1 MLDELFT
8 ARRLLDEAISR
19 SGRNRPADLQVG
31 MMVEVPAAALKA
43 AAFAR
48 HVDFFSIGTND
59 LTQYALAADR
69 NNDAVASIG
78 DSFDPG
84 MLQLVRAT
92 CHGAAGRAS
101 VSVCGEFAADE
112 RAAVLLIGMGVG
124 ALSVAPPAI
133 PGTKEAVRAA
143 DSLGARR
150 LADEVLA
157 MDTAAAV
164 RERLVRG

>member
-1 MLDELFT
+1 
-8 ARRLLDEAISR
+8 
-19 SGRNRPADLQVG
+19 
-31 MMVEVPAAALKA
+31 
-43 AAFAR
+43 
-48 HVDFFSIGTND
+48 
-59 LTQYALAADR
+59 
-69 NNDAVASIG
+69 
-78 DSFDPG
+78 
-84 MLQLVRAT
+84 VRAT
-92 CHGAAGRAS
+92 CQGAAGQAS

-112 RAAVLLIGMGVG
+112 GAAGLLIGMGVG
-124 ALSVAPPAI
+124 ALSVTPPAI